1 MASYGGANIFGWSVS
16 IAMNPNP
23 SEFQYNAFFGISG
36 VQSLYGG
43 GRGRVFLISGL
54 LVGTDAADLAANR
67 DLFLSYDDG
76 IARDLVDTFGI
87 TWPQVVFGH
96 FQQTDRILQLAGDLG
111 LCFPYR
117 AVFEGRI

>member
-23 SEFQYNAFFGISG
+23 SEVQYNAFFGISG

-76 IARDLVDTFGI
+76 VARDLVDTFGI
-87 TWPQVVFGH
+87 TWPHVVFGH

-111 LCFPYR
+111 LCLPYR
-117 AVFEGRI
+117 SVFEGRI